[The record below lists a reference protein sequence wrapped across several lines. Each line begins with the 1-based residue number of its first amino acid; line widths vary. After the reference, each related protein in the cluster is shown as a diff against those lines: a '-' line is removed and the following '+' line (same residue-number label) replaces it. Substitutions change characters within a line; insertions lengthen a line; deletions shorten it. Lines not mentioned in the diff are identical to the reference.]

1 MCAYLGPNDIYTLP
15 KKIELFLETYP
26 ACAEIAQL
34 EDGHLPIHV
43 ICNGPSRDVCLVP
56 FLEANPFSVLTP
68 TPLGETPLELACN
81 SPGSSRKPNGNTGLL
96 QAKQDEVVRLL
107 RDTIRSAGE
116 EAGLPDLVASTICSF
131 ALPQIHVPTE
141 DEMTW

>member
-68 TPLGETPLELACN
+68 TPLELAVRLELAWIVSKAKRQYG
-81 SPGSSRKPNGNTGLL
+81 SPSS
-96 QAKQDEVVRLL
+96 
-107 RDTIRSAGE
+107 
-116 EAGLPDLVASTICSF
+116 EARRGCTAF
-131 ALPQIHVPTE
+131 A
-141 DEMTW
+141 